1 MIKMNAKKKF
11 LVSVAMPN
19 YGQDQFISQAI
30 LGVLSQKA
38 EFEIE
43 LIVANDCSPDNT
55 EAIVQEIIQNHPN
68 GSWIKY
74 TRHAENK
81 GAIPNFAWS
90 ISQAKGK
97 YIAICEGDDYWTDPF
112 KIQKQVDFLENN
124 EEYSIIF
131 HKVKEINTSGNEAY
145 AILKSPD
152 EEQTYNLKHLAAG
165 NFIHTPSVVF
175 RKNFDEL
182 PSWIIYSPLG
192 DYPLHM
198 LNAQYGL
205 IKYLPEEMAAYR
217 VGNGIWSSQSRVH
230 QIVNT
235 MFTVK
240 LLTLHFFHKKETYHL
255 LSIRYKHLFESLTK
269 HLDKPIS
276 PETAAYRLSF
286 KKLFI
291 IIIKKIKHLI
301 K

>member
-1 MIKMNAKKKF
+1 
-11 LVSVAMPN
+11 MPN

-38 EFEIE
+38 DFEIE

-55 EAIVQEIIQNHPN
+55 EAIVQEIIHTHPN

-97 YIAICEGDDYWTDPF
+97 YIAICEGDDYWTDPL
-112 KIQKQVDFLENN
+112 KIQKQVDFLEKNKD
-124 EEYSIIF
+124 YSIIF
-131 HKVKEINTSGNEAY
+131 HKVKEIDASGNQTDTN
-145 AILKSPD
+145 ILNSPE
-152 EEQTYNLKHLAAG
+152 EEQTYDLKHLTAG

-175 RKNFDEL
+175 RKNFNEL
-182 PSWIIYSPLG
+182 PPWIVYSPLG

-205 IKYLPEEMAAYR
+205 IKYVPEEMAVYR
-217 VGNGIWSSQSRVH
+217 VGNGVWSSQSRNH
-230 QIVNT
+230 RIINT

-240 LLTLHFFHKKETYHL
+240 LLTLHFFNHKEIYHL
-255 LSIRYKHLFESLTK
+255 LSNRYKHLLESLTNHNK
-269 HLDKPIS
+269 TLS
-276 PETAAYRLSF
+276 PEAAAYKLSF
-286 KKLFI
+286 KKLFM
-291 IIIKKIKHLI
+291 IIIKKMKHLI

>member
-112 KIQKQVDFLENN
+112 KIQKQID
-124 EEYSIIF
+124 
-131 HKVKEINTSGNEAY
+131 
-145 AILKSPD
+145 
-152 EEQTYNLKHLAAG
+152 
-165 NFIHTPSVVF
+165 
-175 RKNFDEL
+175 
-182 PSWIIYSPLG
+182 
-192 DYPLHM
+192 
-198 LNAQYGL
+198 
-205 IKYLPEEMAAYR
+205 
-217 VGNGIWSSQSRVH
+217 
-230 QIVNT
+230 
-235 MFTVK
+235 
-240 LLTLHFFHKKETYHL
+240 FFHLQGTRTNQETCY
-255 LSIRYKHLFESLTK
+255 SKR
-269 HLDKPIS
+269 
-276 PETAAYRLSF
+276 
-286 KKLFI
+286 
-291 IIIKKIKHLI
+291 
-301 K
+301 

>member
-1 MIKMNAKKKF
+1 MKTKNLF
-11 LVSVAMPN
+11 LVSVAMPT
-19 YGQDQFISQAI
+19 YGQNQFISQAI

-43 LIVANDCSPDNT
+43 LIIANDCSPDDT
-55 EAIVQEIIQNHPN
+55 EVIVQEIIQNHPN

-97 YIAICEGDDYWTDPF
+97 YIAICEGDDYWTDPM

-124 EEYSIIF
+124 KDYNIIF
-131 HKVKEINTSGNEAY
+131 HKVKEINPAGNLIHSN
-145 AILKSPD
+145 ILNSPD
-152 EEQTYNLKHLAAG
+152 EEKTYDLKHMAAG

-205 IKYLPEEMAAYR
+205 IKYLPEEMAVYR
-217 VGNGIWSSQSRVH
+217 VGNGIWSSQSRVN

-240 LLTLHFFHKKETYHL
+240 LLALHFFDKKEIYHL
-255 LSIRYKHLFESLTK
+255 LSNRYKHLLESLTNHNK
-269 HLDKPIS
+269 TLS
-276 PETAAYRLSF
+276 PEAAAYKLSF
-286 KKLFI
+286 KKLFM